1 MNIMLVSVRERTREI
16 KLRSPPPSASMH
28 ATPGT
33 SAEIEAVKKFSRSSV
48 SIADICCRSCCFM
61 YLPRQRAEGEGVWQ
75 RYRGRGEGK
84 GCGNGT
90 GDVAG
95 VRWGAAAVRTAS
107 G

>member
-1 MNIMLVSVRERTREI
+1 MCGGMCGGAHTCLIRERRERRRERTREI

-61 YLPRQRAEGEGVWQ
+61 YLPRR
-75 RYRGRGEGK
+75 RGGG
-84 GCGNGT
+84 
-90 GDVAG
+90 
-95 VRWGAAAVRTAS
+95 
-107 G
+107 